1 MVTVRRNPSVVARD
15 RRTPAAVARDRL
27 GGRKEPQMVATRANR
42 WPAIPVADWVDTRD
56 TLQLYTQVVG
66 KVRLAN
72 EPLLNHWWNVPLY
85 LSARG
90 LTTSLMPHSTGPAFQ
105 IDFDL
110 LDHRVEVTT
119 VDGTARSLTLEP
131 RPVADFY
138 PAVMGMLDD
147 LGVSTE
153 IWPVPVEIPG
163 AIAFADDRVHTSYD
177 PDAARRFW
185 LALVEMERVFKVFR
199 TRFVGKS
206 SPVHFFWGALDLAST
221 RFSGRTAPPHPGGAP
236 NCGPHV
242 MWEAYS
248 HEVSSAGYWP
258 GPPGEEGVFYS
269 YAYPE
274 PPGYRGTPI
283 TVAGARWDDGLGEF
297 ILPYEF
303 VRTAA
308 DPDALLL
315 DFLQQTY
322 EAAAVT
328 AGWNRDSLERPLRD
342 QDEDVGRGSAS

>member
-1 MVTVRRNPSVVARD
+1 MT
-15 RRTPAAVARDRL
+15 
-27 GGRKEPQMVATRANR
+27 ATGANR
-42 WPAIPVADWVDTRD
+42 WPSIPVAAWQDTRD

-72 EPLLNHWWNVPLY
+72 EPPTNHWWNVALY

-90 LTTSLMPHSTGPAFQ
+90 LTTSLMPHPTGPAFQ

-110 LDHRVEVTT
+110 VAHRLNVSTVADTT
-119 VDGTARSLTLEP
+119 RSLDLGP

-138 PAVMGMLDD
+138 AAVMTMLDD
-147 LGVSTE
+147 LDVATE
-153 IWPVPVEIPG
+153 IWPMPVEIPG
-163 AIAFADDRVHTSYD
+163 AIPFPDDWAHDSYD
-177 PDAARRFW
+177 RDAIHRFW

-206 SPVHFFWGALDLAST
+206 SPVHVFWGALDLAST
-221 RFSGRTAPPHPGGAP
+221 RFSGRSAPPHPGGAP

-248 HEVSSAGYWP
+248 HEVSSCGYWP
-258 GPPGEEGVFYS
+258 GPPGDEGVFYS

-274 PPGYRGTPI
+274 PPGYRDTL
-283 TVAGARWDDGLGEF
+283 VAPTGARWDDGLGEF
-297 ILPYEF
+297 VLPYEL

-308 DPDALLL
+308 DPDAVLLE
-315 DFLQQTY
+315 FLQSTY
-322 EAAAVT
+322 EAAATT
-328 AGWNRDSLERPLRD
+328 AAWDREALERP
-342 QDEDVGRGSAS
+342 SAGTHGG